1 MSDCIPALIGGDL
14 ARFIRY
20 KGNLVRA
27 GFKNKVNEFLIPAI
41 AFDIKFRYN
50 YFPDL
55 AHIVVTDVSFIR
67 TWMHRY
73 TISTESLSIHC
84 SFQYIRI
91 ITSPAVAERGDFINV
106 YGEFDHEANLG
117 KRQIA
122 KEKSK
127 RELCF
132 DYCILLVAEC
142 SKNEKKEPANSSFIN
157 LFVVK
162 VDGIKR
168 FGLFFFDPAG
178 EKNSAFIVN
187 DVK

>member
-1 MSDCIPALIGGDL
+1 MSDCIPAMIGGDL

-20 KGNLVRA
+20 KGNLVGA
-27 GFKNKVNEFLIPAI
+27 GFKNKVNEFLIPAV
-41 AFDIKFRYN
+41 AFNIKFRYN

-55 AHIVVTDVSFIR
+55 AHIIVTDVSFIW
-67 TWMHRY
+67 TWMNRY

-127 RELCF
+127 REVCF
-132 DYCILLVAEC
+132 VYCILPVPEC
-142 SKNEKKEPANSSFIN
+142 SKNEKKEPANSSFLIC
-157 LFVVK
+157 LLLRLMV
-162 VDGIKR
+162 
-168 FGLFFFDPAG
+168 
-178 EKNSAFIVN
+178 
-187 DVK
+187 